1 MNLLMN
7 VFKGMSE
14 VQTQIGTFFITS
26 VIILLNFPTA
36 WKSPPLSSGPRILT
50 LRIPSSWQMTLITLP
65 CSQDSSPGIN
75 PAVTGGIHFDYVIH
89 QRNHMLRP

>member
-7 VFKGMSE
+7 MLKGISE
-14 VQTQIGTFFITS
+14 VQAQIGTFFITS
-26 VIILLNFPTA
+26 VIILPNFPTA

-65 CSQDSSPGIN
+65 YSQGSSPLIN
-75 PAVTGGIHFDYVIH
+75 PVVPGGIHLD
-89 QRNHMLRP
+89 